1 MHLMTNFK
9 MNASQGSSPA
19 YSSGLITSYNA
30 SHYYYSGDYNT
41 FDTSLY
47 LSNLDVDLYLDL
59 SPLNVALI
67 VLYGFIFL
75 SGLFGNIIVIISIIR
90 FKSLRT
96 LTNYFLLNLTIGDI
110 LVIIVCIPLT
120 LGSTIY
126 KKWVYGEVLCKLFPF
141 LQGTAVSVS
150 VLSLLFIT
158 GSRYVAI
165 YRPLVSKLVFSKR
178 NVRIMIFFIWCVSF
192 SAMLPLLVVNKVRHE
207 IELEIFESII
217 CEEKWN
223 RLDDK
228 FIFTVFIFIIL
239 FVCPFILMT
248 ICYIVIGYTLWYSRK
263 CLVDESS
270 CQKNKNQIIL
280 RQRRRTVKMLVC
292 ILVTFGICWL
302 PYYAV
307 NFWIDAN
314 IGDASKTEMMSA
326 VYTYM
331 FPLVVLLGLSNSAVN
346 PVFYYILC
354 RGFRRSF
361 NTILCSGLLKRGEQ
375 LLRQSMKGKHTIS
388 ESVDTAQL

>member
-1 MHLMTNFK
+1 
-9 MNASQGSSPA
+9 MNASQALFPA
-19 YSSGLITSYNA
+19 YVNGFMRPYNA
-30 SHYYYSGDYNT
+30 SHNYYGVDYET

-47 LSNLDVDLYLDL
+47 LSDMDIDLYLDL
-59 SPLNVALI
+59 RPLNIALI
-67 VLYGFIFL
+67 VFYGFIFL

-126 KKWVYGEVLCKLFPF
+126 KKWVYGEVLCKLVPF
-141 LQGTAVSVS
+141 LQGSAVSVS
-150 VLSLLFIT
+150 VLSHLFIT

-165 YRPLVSKLVFSKR
+165 YRPLVSKIVFSKR
-178 NVRIMIFFIWCVSF
+178 NVRIMIFFIWSISF
-192 SAMLPLLVVNKVRHE
+192 SAMLPLLVVNRVRRE
-207 IELEIFESII
+207 IELEIFESVI
-217 CEEKWN
+217 CEEMWN
-223 RLDDK
+223 SPEDK
-228 FIFTVFIFIIL
+228 FIFNVFIFIIL
-239 FVCPFILMT
+239 FVCPFILMA
-248 ICYIVIGYTLWYSRK
+248 ICYTVIGYTLWYSSK
-263 CLVDESS
+263 FMVESS
-270 CQKNKNQIIL
+270 CQKNRNQIIL

-292 ILVTFGICWL
+292 ILVTFVLCWL

-314 IGDASKTEMMSA
+314 IGDASKKETMS
-326 VYTYM
+326 VVFTYS
-331 FPLVVLLGLSNSAVN
+331 FPLVILLGLSNSAVN
-346 PVFYYILC
+346 PVFYYIMC

-375 LLRQSMKGKHTIS
+375 LLRQSMKGKHTMS